1 MKTSPLM
8 AVPPAK
14 TVDRFGYIWLLL
26 LFAGAL
32 ALYPYLA
39 AIKSPP
45 EVRNGVLDLRT
56 WSAERDGPI
65 DLSGSW
71 EFYWQQLLEPGEFA
85 GREHQLA
92 EVPGYWTD
100 YPGDLPAI
108 GYATF
113 RLRLKLP
120 QDHGPLAVY
129 HPGAGSA
136 YAIWANGQRLGGVG
150 EVSEMADQVVPAR
163 HRRSYFLPAAGSD
176 LELVV
181 QVANANHR
189 KAGFRNSLALGS
201 AEQIH
206 QWARFAWIG
215 DAFVLGLILAF
226 AIQHLVL
233 YFFSRED
240 RSSLFFSLLCFVVV
254 IRGGFTS
261 QGLLSWLLPE
271 VPWAWHLRLEYWA
284 FFLAVPLYSSFMRAL
299 YPQEYKL
306 WLIRAFWW
314 VAGLFCVVNL
324 VLPTLWMS
332 YLILPFQIL
341 DLVAVVLLTWCMAKV
356 MLRKRPYWLYITTA
370 SLLVAMVNVLEAF
383 GLAGLLPYG
392 NLSHIGF
399 LAFLMVQAVMLSA
412 RSADKERRLGE
423 LSLNLEQRNL
433 SLQHSERKYRAL
445 FEDSQDVIFI
455 ADLDGGVLDISPSC
469 EILLGYSREEIIATH
484 GLERVGGAEER
495 RRLFQI
501 VVELGSIVDYRTE
514 ILARDGSVVP
524 VSVTASR
531 RFDENGVAIG
541 FQGYVRDL
549 SDRVAAEEQ
558 RQRADQLET
567 LATIDPL
574 TRTFNRRYFQSAAA
588 REIARCER
596 HHAPLSMILF
606 DIDHFKVINDS
617 HGHVTGD
624 KVLNAISR
632 LVGSRIRSSDILA
645 RYGGEEFV
653 VLMPDTVLSQAH
665 LRAEELRQLVEGCRV
680 ESHSGEQ
687 VQLTMSL
694 GVAQWQPK
702 EPLTAFLDRADK
714 ALYASKQNG
723 RNRVTVDLAGDVAMA
738 SEE

>member
-1 MKTSPLM
+1 MM
-8 AVPPAK
+8 AVSSAKPA
-14 TVDRFGYIWLLL
+14 DRFGYIWLLL
-26 LFAGAL
+26 LFVGAIT
-32 ALYPYLA
+32 LYPYLA
-39 AIKSPP
+39 ATKTPP
-45 EVRNGVLDLRT
+45 EVHNGVLDLRS
-56 WSAERDGPI
+56 WNAERDGPI
-65 DLSGSW
+65 DLSGNW
-71 EFYWQQLLEPGEFA
+71 EFYWRQLLEPGQFA
-85 GREHQLA
+85 GQEHQLA
-92 EVPGYWTD
+92 EVPAYWTD
-100 YPGDLPAI
+100 YPGDLPAT

-113 RLRLKLP
+113 RLQLKLP
-120 QDHGPLAVY
+120 PGHGPLALY

-150 EVSEMADQVVPAR
+150 EVHEVAEQVVPAR
-163 HRRSYFLPAAGSD
+163 YRRSYFLAAAGSD

-189 KAGFRNSLALGS
+189 KAGFRNSLVLGS

-206 QWARFAWIG
+206 QWTRFSWIG

-226 AIQHLVL
+226 AFQYLVL

-240 RSSLFFSLLCFVVV
+240 KSSLFFSLLCFVVA

-261 QGLLSWLLPE
+261 QGLLAWLLSP
-271 VPWAWHLRLEYWA
+271 VPWTWHLRMEYWA

-299 YPQEYKL
+299 YPQEYSL
-306 WLIRAFWW
+306 VLIRVLWW
-314 VAGLFCVVNL
+314 VAGLFCLVNL
-324 VLPTLWMS
+324 FLPTLWMS
-332 YLILPFQIL
+332 YLVVPFQIL
-341 DLVAVVLLTWCMAKV
+341 DLVAVLALTYCMVKV

-370 SLLVAMVNVLEAF
+370 SMLVAIVNVLEAF

-399 LAFLMVQAVMLSA
+399 LAFLLVQAVMLSA

-423 LSLNLEQRNL
+423 LSANLEERNL

-445 FEDSQDVIFI
+445 FEDSQDVIFV
-455 ADLDGGVLDISPSC
+455 ADLDGNVLDVSPSC
-469 EILLGYSREEIIATH
+469 EILLGYTRAEIIVTH
-484 GLERVGGAEER
+484 GLQNVGAEEER
-495 RRLFQI
+495 RRLFQK
-501 VVELGSIVDYRTE
+501 VAELGSIVDYQTE
-514 ILARDGSVVP
+514 IVARDGTTVP

-531 RFDENGVAIG
+531 RFDENGVQIG

-574 TRTFNRRYFQSAAA
+574 TRTFNRRYFQAAAA

-606 DIDHFKVINDS
+606 DIDYFKMINDS

-624 KVLNAISR
+624 KVLNAIAR
-632 LVGSRIRSSDILA
+632 LVGSRIRSSDMLA

-653 VLMPDTVLSQAH
+653 VLLPDTILSQAH

-694 GVAQWQPK
+694 GVAQWQK
-702 EPLTAFLDRADK
+702 DEPLTAFLDRADK

-723 RNRVTVDLAGDVAMA
+723 RNRVTVDLASDVAIA
-738 SEE
+738 SAE